1 MKKRGCQNLDILF
14 FCTIF
19 LKMLCYGLFFFAIS
33 SKIGKRHLRI
43 RRWIGKQREGVFMIP
58 LWIWIIAVLLVV
70 GIAVAVLLSSYEN
83 KRLAVEYYEIESEKI
98 PEAFDGYRIVF
109 LTDLHCAQFGE
120 NNQELIERI
129 DECRPDMILVGGDM
143 VISRESSNEEVPLA
157 LMKELSAKYPIY
169 YADGNHE
176 LKLARNEEIFGVRYK
191 DYVHSL
197 KEYNIHHISNET
209 IVIQS
214 ETGFISLTAFDLE
227 KKYYQRFHV
236 PRMPL
241 SHMESVVGSSPGNI
255 FHILLAHNPNYLKT
269 YADWGS
275 DLVLAGHF
283 HGGMVRIPKFGGVI
297 SPQFQ
302 IFPKYDAGEFH
313 EGETT
318 MILSRGLGNHS
329 IKLRLFNKPEISCIE
344 LKKRD

>member
-1 MKKRGCQNLDILF
+1 MKKRGCQNLGILF

-70 GIAVAVLLSSYEN
+70 GIAMAVLLSSYEN
-83 KRLAVEYYEIESEKI
+83 KRLTVEYYEIESEKI

-109 LTDLHCAQFGE
+109 LTDLH
-120 NNQELIERI
+120 
-129 DECRPDMILVGGDM
+129 

>member
-1 MKKRGCQNLDILF
+1 
-14 FCTIF
+14 
-19 LKMLCYGLFFFAIS
+19 
-33 SKIGKRHLRI
+33 
-43 RRWIGKQREGVFMIP
+43 MIP
-58 LWIWIIAVLLVV
+58 LWIWIIAALLVV
-70 GIAVAVLLSSYEN
+70 GIAVAALLSSYEN
-83 KRLAVEYYEIESEKI
+83 KRLTVEYYEIGSEKI

-275 DLVLAGHF
+275 DL
-283 HGGMVRIPKFGGVI
+283 
-297 SPQFQ
+297 
-302 IFPKYDAGEFH
+302 IF
-313 EGETT
+313 
-318 MILSRGLGNHS
+318 
-329 IKLRLFNKPEISCIE
+329 
-344 LKKRD
+344 

>member
-1 MKKRGCQNLDILF
+1 MYNIPKDVVLWVV
-14 FCTIF
+14 
-19 LKMLCYGLFFFAIS
+19 FFAIS
-33 SKIGKRHLRI
+33 SKIGKKTFTNQKMDWETE
-43 RRWIGKQREGVFMIP
+43 RRSVYDSFMDMDHSSAGW
-58 LWIWIIAVLLVV
+58 LWGLPWQL
-70 GIAVAVLLSSYEN
+70 LLSSYEN
-83 KRLAVEYYEIESEKI
+83 KRLTVEYYEIESEKI

-227 KKYYQRFHV
+227 KKYYQR
-236 PRMPL
+236 
-241 SHMESVVGSSPGNI
+241 
-255 FHILLAHNPNYLKT
+255 
-269 YADWGS
+269 
-275 DLVLAGHF
+275 
-283 HGGMVRIPKFGGVI
+283 
-297 SPQFQ
+297 
-302 IFPKYDAGEFH
+302 
-313 EGETT
+313 
-318 MILSRGLGNHS
+318 
-329 IKLRLFNKPEISCIE
+329 ISCTAHAAFSYGICGR
-344 LKKRD
+344 KFSRKHFSYFIST

>member
-1 MKKRGCQNLDILF
+1 M
-14 FCTIF
+14 
-19 LKMLCYGLFFFAIS
+19 
-33 SKIGKRHLRI
+33 
-43 RRWIGKQREGVFMIP
+43 VIP
-58 LWIWIIAVLLVV
+58 LWIWIIVALLIL
-70 GIAVAVLLSSYEN
+70 GIVAAAFLSYYEN
-83 KRLAVEYYEIESEKI
+83 KKLIVEYYEIESNKV

-109 LTDLHCAQFGE
+109 LTDLHCAQFGFKNE
-120 NNQELIERI
+120 ELIEKI
-129 DECRPDMILVGGDM
+129 NECAPDVILVGGDM
-143 VISRESSNEEVPLA
+143 VVSKESANEEIPLS
-157 LMKELSAKYPIY
+157 LMKELAAKYQVY

-176 LKLARNEEIFGVRYK
+176 MKLARYEEVFGVRYK

-197 KEYNIHHISNET
+197 KECHVHHISNET

-214 ETGFISLTAFDLE
+214 DTGFISLTAFDLE

-236 PRMPL
+236 PQMPL
-241 SHMESVVGSSPGNI
+241 SHMESVVGKAPGNI
-255 FHILLAHNPNYLKT
+255 FHILLVHNPNYLKT
-269 YADWGS
+269 YAKWGS

-283 HGGMVRIPKFGGVI
+283 HGGMIRIPKLGGVI

-313 EGETT
+313 EGGTT

-344 LKKRD
+344 LKKKRD

>member
-1 MKKRGCQNLDILF
+1 MDKLFLYEPDEMIKKIKVIEPEMREDSYGEITEGLDTTSRNALAYISEIFSYMKKNWNIDQ
-14 FCTIF
+14 CT
-19 LKMLCYGLFFFAIS
+19 
-33 SKIGKRHLRI
+33 
-43 RRWIGKQREGVFMIP
+43 V
-58 LWIWIIAVLLVV
+58 
-70 GIAVAVLLSSYEN
+70 
-83 KRLAVEYYEIESEKI
+83 
-98 PEAFDGYRIVF
+98 
-109 LTDLHCAQFGE
+109 
-120 NNQELIERI
+120 
-129 DECRPDMILVGGDM
+129 
-143 VISRESSNEEVPLA
+143 LA

>member
-1 MKKRGCQNLDILF
+1 M
-14 FCTIF
+14 
-19 LKMLCYGLFFFAIS
+19 
-33 SKIGKRHLRI
+33 
-43 RRWIGKQREGVFMIP
+43 
-58 LWIWIIAVLLVV
+58 
-70 GIAVAVLLSSYEN
+70 
-83 KRLAVEYYEIESEKI
+83 
-98 PEAFDGYRIVF
+98 F

-120 NNQELIERI
+120 NNQELIELI

-236 PRMPL
+236 
-241 SHMESVVGSSPGNI
+241 
-255 FHILLAHNPNYLKT
+255 KT

-329 IKLRLFNKPEISCIE
+329 IKLRLFNKPETSCIE

>member
-1 MKKRGCQNLDILF
+1 
-14 FCTIF
+14 
-19 LKMLCYGLFFFAIS
+19 
-33 SKIGKRHLRI
+33 
-43 RRWIGKQREGVFMIP
+43 MIP

-83 KRLAVEYYEIESEKI
+83 KRLTVEYYEIESEKI

-241 SHMESVVGSSPGNI
+241 SHM
-255 FHILLAHNPNYLKT
+255 
-269 YADWGS
+269 
-275 DLVLAGHF
+275 
-283 HGGMVRIPKFGGVI
+283 
-297 SPQFQ
+297 
-302 IFPKYDAGEFH
+302 
-313 EGETT
+313 
-318 MILSRGLGNHS
+318 
-329 IKLRLFNKPEISCIE
+329 
-344 LKKRD
+344 

>member
-1 MKKRGCQNLDILF
+1 
-14 FCTIF
+14 
-19 LKMLCYGLFFFAIS
+19 
-33 SKIGKRHLRI
+33 
-43 RRWIGKQREGVFMIP
+43 
-58 LWIWIIAVLLVV
+58 
-70 GIAVAVLLSSYEN
+70 
-83 KRLAVEYYEIESEKI
+83 
-98 PEAFDGYRIVF
+98 
-109 LTDLHCAQFGE
+109 
-120 NNQELIERI
+120 
-129 DECRPDMILVGGDM
+129 M

-269 YADWGS
+269 YSDWGS